1 MGNRDVKAGSS
12 VGLLERELELET
24 LAAALRGAAGGPGA
38 AVLIEGPAGAGKST
52 LVDWSAAAARAR
64 GLTVLRAVGSAL
76 DASVPFGI
84 VRQLFDRTLAELTPA
99 ERGEALAGM
108 AAPSA
113 AVLEPDP
120 GGREPAGPDEP
131 VHALYWLT
139 VNLTGRGGLV
149 LLVDDAHLADAAS
162 LRFLEYLSRRL
173 EELPATLVVAMR
185 PPGPDAAAELTQLR
199 ARLPVVLTPRPLS
212 ADAVE
217 ALVAAR
223 LGPPEREFTETCH
236 RASGGSP
243 LLVTELL
250 GALEDDAVAPTADA
264 AETVLGT
271 APDGVR
277 RRLEATLAQLGPSAR
292 DLGLAV
298 EVLERAPLELATA
311 LAELEPAEAA
321 RVADGLRAAGV
332 LADEEPLRFVH
343 AVHAQALRAGVGDAE
358 LQDRHGRAALLLE
371 RRGER
376 PEALAPH
383 LLLTLPGGRPE
394 TVAALRSAARSAL
407 RRGAPEA
414 AVPYL
419 ERALAEDPD
428 STAEPEL
435 ALELAAALGTAGRWA
450 EATRTLV
457 RGLRSPHA
465 EALRYELT
473 IALGRAEHF
482 AGRYEDSVRA
492 LREAVAL
499 AGDDEAHRNAAA
511 ADLLALGLMDADAR
525 RSVEPLIADAREAWH
540 AGELAEGPLLAMVAV
555 TEVLDCRPAAEARA
569 VLRRRLESLDVER
582 SVDDDLSLGWAI
594 LALDAA
600 DGTEDALAFVGRALA
615 AARWRGDRRAVVYH
629 LVMEGWLLYRLGRIA
644 EAHAAA
650 GEARESAGP
659 LGPGLDEATFTL
671 QAESL
676 CLAHILVERDEPEE
690 ALEFARAAAVD
701 NPTAEY
707 LATVRHVEGRAELG
721 RGRPA
726 AALAQL
732 EGAGAVLD
740 GLHIHNP
747 VFNGWRV
754 AAVPAALGAGREDAA
769 RGHAERLEAAAESL
783 AGNGAPDDAP
793 VADPPAASESLGVAS
808 VRVRALQA
816 RALLADPE
824 DGRAALE
831 KALALVVAGP
841 YRLDEAQVLLQT
853 GALLIRAGDP
863 EGAREPLR
871 AALDLADRLGATAT
885 AKAAHAA
892 LLEAGGRPRR
902 AALSGLASLSPAELR
917 VARLAAAGMKN
928 REIAEHLFVTL
939 KTVEMHL
946 SSTYGKLEVKR
957 EGLAEAF
964 AAG

>member
-1 MGNRDVKAGSS
+1 MRSLDPDPSPQT
-12 VGLLERELELET
+12 GLLERELELGT
-24 LAAALRGAAGGPGA
+24 LTAALRGAAGGPGA

-52 LVDWSAAAARAR
+52 LLDWAAAAARR
-64 GLTVLRAVGSAL
+64 LDLTVLRATGSPL

-84 VRQLFDRTLAELTPA
+84 ARQLLDRTLAELTAA
-99 ERGEALAGM
+99 ERAEALAGM

-113 AVLEPDP
+113 AVLEPDD
-120 GGREPAGPDEP
+120 GAAREPAGPDEP
-131 VHALYWLT
+131 VHALYWLA

-149 LLVDDAHLADAAS
+149 LLVDDAHLADRAS

-173 EELPATLVVAMR
+173 EELPLALIVAGR
-185 PPGPDAAAELTQLR
+185 PPAPDAPAELAQLR
-199 ARLPVVLTPRPLS
+199 ARLPTVLTPRPLS
-212 ADAVE
+212 ADAVD
-217 ALVAAR
+217 ALVSAR
-223 LGPPEREFTETCH
+223 LGPAERGFSETCH

-243 LLVTELL
+243 LLVAELL
-250 GALEDDAVAPTADA
+250 GALEDDEVAPTAAA

-277 RRLEATLAQLGPSAR
+277 RRLEATLRELGPAAR
-292 DLGLAV
+292 ELGLAV
-298 EVLERAPLELATA
+298 EVLERAPLEQAAA
-311 LAELEPAEAA
+311 LAGLEPAEAS

-332 LADEEPLRFVH
+332 LAADEPLRFVH
-343 AVHAQALRAGVGDAE
+343 AVHAGALRAGVGDAE
-358 LQDRHGRAALLLE
+358 LQDWHGRAAALLE

-376 PEALAPH
+376 PEELAPH
-383 LLLTLPGGRPE
+383 LLLTLPAGRPE
-394 TVAALRSAARSAL
+394 TAAALREAARAAL

-414 AVPYL
+414 AATYL
-419 ERALAEDPD
+419 ERALAEDPE
-428 STAEPEL
+428 SAAEPPL
-435 ALELAAALGTAGRWA
+435 ALELATALGTAGRWD
-450 EATRTLV
+450 EATRALA
-457 RGLRSPHA
+457 RGLRSPYA
-465 EALRYELT
+465 ETLRYELT

-499 AGDDEAHRNAAA
+499 AGGDPARRDAAA

-525 RSVEPLIADAREAWH
+525 RSVEGLLAEARAAWR
-540 AGELAEGPLLAMVAV
+540 AGELRDGPLPAMVAV
-555 TEVLDCRPAAEARA
+555 AEVLECRPAAAPREALRA
-569 VLRRRLESLDVER
+569 RLASLDPER
-582 SVDDDLSLGWAI
+582 SVDDDLSLGWTI
-594 LALDAA
+594 LALDAV
-600 DGTEDALAFVGRALA
+600 DGTEDALAFVQRALA

-676 CLAHILVERDEPEE
+676 CLAHILVERDEPEQ
-690 ALEFARAAAVD
+690 ALELARAAAVD

-732 EGAGAVLD
+732 ESASAVLA
-740 GLHIHNP
+740 GLQIQNP

-754 AAVPAALGAGREDAA
+754 AVVPAALGAEREDTAA
-769 RGHAERLEAAAESL
+769 EHAKQLEAAADSL
-783 AGNGAPDDAP
+783 D
-793 VADPPAASESLGVAS
+793 ADPASDRRGVPS

-816 RALLADPE
+816 RALLAEPTE
-824 DGRAALE
+824 ALAALDE
-831 KALALVVAGP
+831 ALALAAAGP
-841 YRLDEAQVLLQT
+841 YRLDQASVLLQT
-853 GALLIRAGDP
+853 GVLLTRTGDP
-863 EGAREPLR
+863 EAAREPLR

-885 AKAAHAA
+885 AKAAHLA
-892 LLEAGGRPRR
+892 LVAAGGRPRR

-917 VARLAAAGMKN
+917 VARLAAGGMKN

-946 SSTYGKLEVKR
+946 SKTYGKLEVKGR
-957 EGLAEAF
+957 DGLAEAF
-964 AAG
+964 AAA

>member
-1 MGNRDVKAGSS
+1 VPRAARLRAVHASDPRSQRGP
-12 VGLLERELELET
+12 GLLERELELQT
-24 LAAALRGAAGGPGA
+24 LTAALRGAARGPGA

-52 LVDWSAAAARAR
+52 LVDWTAAAARR
-64 GLTVLRAVGSAL
+64 LDLTVLRAVGSAL
-76 DASVPFGI
+76 DASVPFG
-84 VRQLFDRTLAELTPA
+84 VARQLLDRTLAELSPE
-99 ERGEALAGM
+99 ERAEALAGM

-120 GGREPAGPDEP
+120 GGAREPAGPDEP
-131 VHALYWLT
+131 IHALYWLA

-173 EELPATLVVAMR
+173 EELPATLMIASR
-185 PPGPDAAAELTQLR
+185 PPGPDAPAELAQLR
-199 ARLPVVLTPRPLS
+199 ARLPTVLTPRPLS

-217 ALVAAR
+217 AMVTAR
-223 LGPPEREFTETCH
+223 LGTPERAFSETCH

-243 LLVTELL
+243 LLVSELL
-250 GALEDDAVAPTADA
+250 GALEDDAVEPTAA
-264 AETVLGT
+264 AAATVLGT

-277 RRLEATLAQLGPSAR
+277 RRLEGTLAQLGPAAR

-298 EVLERAPLELATA
+298 EVLERAPLEQAAA
-311 LAELEPAEAA
+311 LAELEPADAA

-332 LADEEPLRFVH
+332 LAADEPLRFVH
-343 AVHAQALRAGVGDAE
+343 AVHAQALRAGVADAE
-358 LQDRHGRAALLLE
+358 LQNWHGRAAALLE

-376 PEALAPH
+376 AEVLAPH

-394 TVAALRSAARSAL
+394 TALALRDAARAAL
-407 RRGAPEA
+407 RRGAPDA
-414 AVPYL
+414 AITYL
-419 ERALAEDPD
+419 ERALSEAPD
-428 STAEPEL
+428 SPAEPEL
-435 ALELAAALGTAGRWA
+435 ALELAAALGTAGRWD
-450 EATRTLV
+450 EATRTLA
-457 RGLRSPHA
+457 RGLRSPHSDA
-465 EALRYELT
+465 PRYELT

-499 AGDDEAHRNAAA
+499 AGDDEARHNAAA

-525 RSVEPLIADAREAWH
+525 RSVEGLIDDARAAWR
-540 AGELAEGPLLAMVAV
+540 AGELTDGPLLAMVAV
-555 TEVLDCRPAAEARA
+555 SEILDCRPAAEPREALRA
-569 VLRRRLESLDVER
+569 RLESLDVER
-582 SVDDDLSLGWAI
+582 SVDDDLSLGWAV
-594 LALDAA
+594 LALDAV

-615 AARWRGDRRAVVYH
+615 AARWRGDRRSVVYH

-659 LGPGLDEATFTL
+659 LGPGLDDATFTL

-690 ALEFARAAAVD
+690 ALELARSAAVD

-707 LATVRHVEGRAELG
+707 LATVRHVEGRAELAL
-721 RGRPA
+721 GRPA

-732 EGAGAVLD
+732 EAAGAVLA
-740 GLHIHNP
+740 GLHIQNP
-747 VFNGWRV
+747 VFNGWQV
-754 AAVPAALGAGREDAA
+754 AAVPAAIGAERDEAA
-769 RGHAERLEAAAESL
+769 HAHAEQLEAAART
-783 AGNGAPDDAP
+783 
-793 VADPPAASESLGVAS
+793 LGVAS

-816 RALLADPE
+816 RAQLADPA
-824 DGRAALE
+824 D
-831 KALALVVAGP
+831 ALALLDEALSLAAAGP
-841 YRLDEAQVLLQT
+841 YRLDEAAVLLQT
-853 GALLIRAGDP
+853 GALLTRTDDP
-863 EGAREPLR
+863 EAAREPLR
-871 AALDLADRLGATAT
+871 AALDLADRLGAIAT
-885 AKAAHAA
+885 AKAARLA
-892 LLEAGGRPRR
+892 LVAAGGRPRR

-917 VARLAAAGMKN
+917 VARLAAGGMKN

-946 SSTYGKLEVKR
+946 SKTYGKLECNGR

-964 AAG
+964 AAA